1 MKTDKLAQTWKNR
14 NSAKGSDQPE
24 KDLKPLAFQEPAN
37 ETAPQQNDNVIERK
51 YFHVDEEHKIAS
63 VKVIFKGGNLLY
75 QPYIGISF
83 IELDTERGLT
93 IHAGKRKINFE
104 GRNLEILA
112 DHLSDLTV
120 DWIKESKTGRDD
132 QKSEVFIE
140 KITFYCE

>member
-14 NSAKGSDQPE
+14 NSAKGSDQPK

-37 ETAPQQNDNVIERK
+37 ETAPKQNDNVIERK

-104 GRNLEILA
+104 GRNLETLA

-132 QKSEVFIE
+132 SKSEIFIE

>member
-14 NSAKGSDQPE
+14 NSHKEAEHPNE
-24 KDLKPLAFQEPAN
+24 KLKPLAYQEPAN
-37 ETAPQQNDNVIERK
+37 ETVPTQNGNVIERK

-75 QPYIGISF
+75 QPYVGISF
-83 IELDTERGLT
+83 IEYDTERGLT
-93 IHAGKRKINFE
+93 IHSGKRKIHFE
-104 GRNLEILA
+104 GRNLETLA

-132 QKSEVFIE
+132 QKSEIFIE
-140 KITFYCE
+140 KITFYSE